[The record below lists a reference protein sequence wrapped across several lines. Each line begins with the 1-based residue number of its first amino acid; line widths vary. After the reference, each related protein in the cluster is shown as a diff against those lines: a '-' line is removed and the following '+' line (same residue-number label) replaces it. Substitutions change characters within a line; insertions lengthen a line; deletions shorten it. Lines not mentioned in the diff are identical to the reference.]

1 MVAATPSARAVFLD
15 RDGVLVV
22 PIFRGGRS
30 YAPTSLDDF
39 AFYPDARESL
49 DRLKEAGF
57 RLVVATNQ
65 PDVGNGK
72 VAREVVEE
80 MHARILKALP
90 VDAVKVCYH
99 GREDECACRKP
110 SPGMLLEAAAE
121 LQIAP
126 GKSYM
131 VGDRMSDVAAGMAA
145 GCRTVFIDRG
155 YTAEPLPTNADQIVQ
170 SLGEAAEWILA
181 DREGT
186 RPQ

>member
-1 MVAATPSARAVFLD
+1 MPR
-15 RDGVLVV
+15 R
-22 PIFRGGRS
+22 R
-30 YAPTSLDDF
+30 LDDF

-49 DRLKEAGF
+49 DRLKAAGF

-80 MHARILKALP
+80 MHARILQALP

-121 LQIAP
+121 LHIDAGARAIWSAIACAT
-126 GKSYM
+126 SQ
-131 VGDRMSDVAAGMAA
+131 AGRAA

-155 YTAEPLPTNADQIVQ
+155 YTAEPRADQRRPDCAIARRGGRMRFWQ
-170 SLGEAAEWILA
+170 